1 MNDVNAAKQ
10 ASVRES
16 QGGAEAARSGP
27 LRSRSPPGIL
37 LALGS
42 NLGDRAG
49 ALADAL
55 RRLEAAGVHTVK
67 ASAVHETPALMP
79 EGAPPDWDRPYL
91 NQVVAVSTG
100 LDPFELLRCTQGIEQ
115 AMGRRPAAR
124 WAPRVIDIDVLAFGD
139 QLLDTPALTLPHPR
153 LHERRFVLEP
163 LCEIAPGWVH
173 PRLGKTAARLLAGLP
188 ATD

>member
-10 ASVRES
+10 ASDRLS
-16 QGGAEAARSGP
+16 MGGSEAAGTGP
-27 LRSRSPPGIL
+27 LRSTSAPLIL

-42 NLGDRAG
+42 NLGDRSR

-55 RRLEAAGVHTVK
+55 HRLEAAGVRTMK

-91 NQVVAVSTG
+91 NQVVAVVTS
-100 LDPFELLRCTQGIEQ
+100 LAPIALLRCTQGIEQ

-139 QLLDTPALTLPHPR
+139 QRLAMPELTLPHPR
-153 LHERRFVLEP
+153 LHERRFVLAP
-163 LCEIAPGWVH
+163 LCEIAPAWRH
-173 PRLGKTAARLLAGLP
+173 PVLGLTAAALLARLP
-188 ATD
+188 EG